1 MIRLEA
7 HDAARNIH
15 RRYEIERSVD
25 LFGWTVVETRWG
37 RAGHELRSK
46 VEAAP
51 SAELGDRIVRQ
62 VLRKRASAQKRIGV
76 AYREVAP

>member
-25 LFGWTVVETRWG
+25 LFGWTIVETRWG
-37 RAGHELRSK
+37 RTGGDLRTK
-46 VEAAP
+46 IEAAP
-51 SAELGDRIVRQ
+51 SAELADRLVRR
-62 VLRKRASAQKRIGV
+62 VLRKRAGAPKRIGV
-76 AYREVAP
+76 AYQEVAR